1 MCGYNSMKTKATES
15 SNGVSVFKDDVS
27 SEDLQHSPASVLAR
41 SSKRKTENE
50 VRSAVHDMDK
60 QTGISPSLGNAL
72 EQIVGQLDVL
82 TLVSMQ

>member
-1 MCGYNSMKTKATES
+1 MKTKATES

-27 SEDLQHSPASVLAR
+27 SEDLQHPPASVLAT
-41 SSKRKTENE
+41 SSKRESENE
-50 VRSAVHDMDK
+50 GESAVHNMDK

-72 EQIVGQLDVL
+72 EHIVEQLDVL

>member
-1 MCGYNSMKTKATES
+1 MKTKATAS

-27 SEDLQHSPASVLAR
+27 SGDLQYPPSSVLAT
-41 SSKRKTENE
+41 SSKRKSENE
-50 VRSAVHDMDK
+50 SKSAAHNVDK

-72 EQIVGQLDVL
+72 EHIVEQLDVL